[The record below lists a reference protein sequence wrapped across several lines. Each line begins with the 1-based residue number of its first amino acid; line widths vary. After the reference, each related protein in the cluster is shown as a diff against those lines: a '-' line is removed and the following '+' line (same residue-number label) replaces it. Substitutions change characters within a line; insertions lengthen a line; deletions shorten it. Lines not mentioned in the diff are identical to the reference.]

1 MSKINYCPVCRTFL
15 MEKNIGG
22 KIRLSCSADSC
33 GYIYWDSP
41 TPVVAGIVEYNG
53 TVILA
58 RNKSWHPK
66 MFGLITGFLEKEE
79 SPETGILREVKEELG
94 LDGKTVNLVGL
105 YPFPMMNQL
114 IIAYHVSAEGE
125 IQLGEEIAEIK
136 CLEPARLK
144 PWDFGTGLAIRDW
157 LLSLDSEK

>member
-1 MSKINYCPVCRTFL
+1 MSKINYCPVCRSSL
-15 MEKNIGG
+15 KEKDIGG

-33 GYIYWDSP
+33 GYVYWDSP

-58 RNKSWHPK
+58 RNKSWHQK
-66 MFGLITGFLEKEE
+66 MFGLITGFLEKDE
-79 SPETGILREVKEELG
+79 SPEIGIIREVKEELG

-114 IIAYHVSAEGE
+114 IIAYHVSAEG
-125 IQLGEEIAEIK
+125 
-136 CLEPARLK
+136 
-144 PWDFGTGLAIRDW
+144 
-157 LLSLDSEK
+157 